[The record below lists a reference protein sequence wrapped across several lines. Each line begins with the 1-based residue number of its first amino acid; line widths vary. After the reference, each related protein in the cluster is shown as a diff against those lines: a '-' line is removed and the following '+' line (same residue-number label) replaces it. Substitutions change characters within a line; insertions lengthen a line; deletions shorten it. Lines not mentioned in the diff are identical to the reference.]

1 MNTVRDDKGNIKP
14 YYSPEIIFKARALR
28 MQPAQLLLRQIQ
40 ALKNSKDFKDKDFY
54 KRHNLAAYEEV
65 LKNDPAIKIEEAL
78 ENYADAKLLFLWRRG
93 VEYMSGNQLTR
104 LIDELAGFKWQPDDK
119 AAYSIP

>member
-1 MNTVRDDKGNIKP
+1 
-14 YYSPEIIFKARALR
+14 

-40 ALKNSKDFKDKDFY
+40 ALKNSKDFKDQDFY

-78 ENYADAKLLFLWRRG
+78 VNMTDNKGKKLLFLWQNG
-93 VEYMSGNQLTR
+93 VETMTANQITR
-104 LIDELAGFKWQPDDK
+104 LIDEL
-119 AAYSIP
+119 